1 VFSPLKGS
9 VHRRLAL
16 EAGLLVFALALWGV
30 GRTALLSPAGLL
42 GFAERPPMAELLDH
56 DLRVPGGRGATQ
68 RITLG
73 GVHTK
78 PGQKYLLRVRATAG
92 PEFQV
97 LGLAASGA
105 PVLRRTFPARGA
117 TEEAVLL
124 FAGRAEPEALRIQI
138 AHRRSGE
145 FHLAGATLYRV
156 RSSFEVARAGIAAL
170 GPLLVALFVWRNR
183 RRLLGAFHQPD
194 RLADGAL
201 SGLLFTL
208 CFWAFTGADV
218 VQIIDSKFTTAVS
231 QSLLERGTLE
241 LSPDFG
247 PTYARK
253 PYPLVQV
260 HGGWYHFSASA
271 TAILDAPFVA
281 AYGLFGVR
289 SVAPDGSFLRA
300 EEGRILAAIAAF
312 LAALLCAVLYH
323 LARLFLRPLS
333 ALAATGL
340 CAFGTQ
346 VFSSLSR
353 PYWTHSWAVL
363 LLTLALYLVLSP
375 RLGRHPAAHVA
386 AATLLS
392 WAVACRPIYAI
403 SAAMVTALVF
413 VRYRRGFPWLVA
425 TGAVWLGL
433 LLFASFRMF
442 GGLSP
447 YVSVDAGLF
456 ESAGPGLGRIAD
468 GALGTLISPARG
480 LLLYVPLAA
489 WVLWETARQWR
500 RLPSRSLA

>member
-1 VFSPLKGS
+1 V
-9 VHRRLAL
+9 
-16 EAGLLVFALALWGV
+16 
-30 GRTALLSPAGLL
+30 
-42 GFAERPPMAELLDH
+42 
-56 DLRVPGGRGATQ
+56 
-68 RITLG
+68 
-73 GVHTK
+73 
-78 PGQKYLLRVRATAG
+78 
-92 PEFQV
+92 
-97 LGLAASGA
+97 
-105 PVLRRTFPARGA
+105 
-117 TEEAVLL
+117 
-124 FAGRAEPEALRIQI
+124 
-138 AHRRSGE
+138 
-145 FHLAGATLYRV
+145 
-156 RSSFEVARAGIAAL
+156 
-170 GPLLVALFVWRNR
+170 
-183 RRLLGAFHQPD
+183 
-194 RLADGAL
+194 
-201 SGLLFTL
+201 
-208 CFWAFTGADV
+208 
-218 VQIIDSKFTTAVS
+218 
-231 QSLLERGTLE
+231 
-241 LSPDFG
+241 
-247 PTYARK
+247 
-253 PYPLVQV
+253 
-260 HGGWYHFSASA
+260 
-271 TAILDAPFVA
+271 
-281 AYGLFGVR
+281 
-289 SVAPDGSFLRA
+289 
-300 EEGRILAAIAAF
+300 GRILAAIAAF

-500 RLPSRSLA
+500 RLPSRSLAKIALAAFVLHWLTISAFPVWWGGQSFGPRLLVDALPWLFLLGVLAVAARYEGEDRRSWSPASAAVLAVVAALSVTVNTRGAVARETWAWRSWERPPRSTASFFEPAWAWNWRYPQFTAGLLPPDSPEAAAEPDAEN